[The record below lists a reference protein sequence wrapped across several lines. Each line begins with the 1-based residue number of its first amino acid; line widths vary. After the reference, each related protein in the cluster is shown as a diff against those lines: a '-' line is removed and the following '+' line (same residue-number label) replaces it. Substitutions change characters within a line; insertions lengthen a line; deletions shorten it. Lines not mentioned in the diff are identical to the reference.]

1 MRGLTQHPSIAKIM
15 GLGLGF
21 LFLCACIAPSPP
33 HVQSDSPQPDLLSP
47 VVVDLRAMVV
57 GRHPAAVA
65 QASED
70 LQRLGFTLVQRDR
83 LQPIL
88 DEQDRHLNDP
98 LVAQAYML
106 RSGARSGAEVVV
118 FVDVDKASPTP
129 SVIVQG
135 IDVETG
141 GILWSSGSVSTS
153 PPSADEYAGVV
164 VDLTHRAI
172 VDGFTKPQGGSTAV
186 LFSHP

>member
-1 MRGLTQHPSIAKIM
+1 MRGRTQYPSIAKQL
-15 GLGLGF
+15 GLRLGF
-21 LFLCACIAPSPP
+21 LLLCACAAQSPP
-33 HVQSDSPQPDLLSP
+33 HGQSAFPQPDFPPP
-47 VVVDLRAMVV
+47 VVLDLRALVV
-57 GRHPAAVA
+57 GRHQAAVS

-106 RSGARSGAEVVV
+106 RTGARSGAEVVV
-118 FVDVDKASPTP
+118 FVDVDKSSPTP

-141 GILWSSGSVSTS
+141 GILWSSGSVSTY
-153 PPSADEYAGVV
+153 PATADEYAGVV

-172 VDGFTKPQGGSTAV
+172 MDGFTKPQGGSTAV